1 MNPFVEILVACL
13 VFGHSSTFALGVELA
28 RTTGHSL
35 EDYVESVDD
44 KHAQPGLCIGVDDVD
59 FAQYCSL
66 EAVTPF
72 SSCRTSPEDDLSVS
86 GLDS

>member
-1 MNPFVEILVACL
+1 M
-13 VFGHSSTFALGVELA
+13 
-28 RTTGHSL
+28 
-35 EDYVESVDD
+35 ESVND
-44 KHAQPGLCIGVDDVD
+44 KHVQPGLCIGVDDVD

-72 SSCRTSPEDDLSVS
+72 SSCRTFPEDDLSVS